1 MPQPPFSRR
10 IAAPLLLVAACS
22 FVPSSGSGQMVTD
35 QQSQRRRR
43 QQQRQQMQT
52 DESPNLRPVIG
63 IFAQQTSTITTTGP
77 LAAYDLMVPSSY
89 ANWVGQAGA
98 RAIPVLLGRS
108 KDYYREIFN
117 RTNGLLLPGGSQ
129 GILPDD
135 IYTEEGKLL
144 WDMAKEANDNGDYYP
159 IWGTCLGFEEL
170 SVLETG
176 NGSVISLDVEA
187 TNIALPLNF
196 TPEAS
201 SSRLFGSMVPD
212 LVTAL
217 SKENI
222 TFNSHSHGLLL
233 SEYDRNTALN
243 SFFRVLSTN
252 VATASGGEVFVSTM
266 EAYNYPFYGV
276 QWHPEKNNFEWSLK
290 EGSYTNTPHSPNAVR
305 ASIETAL
312 FFNDY
317 DNLLGNDLS
326 AAGGGG
332 GTAQFNAGEVSV
344 WGLEFTSS
352 YEIIA
357 LNGKLIIPLRLA
369 YTYTGSKF
377 HSTFESD
384 YEPWAQVT
392 MGDELPYLPSH
403 QWHVSGGIS
412 KGPIQADVNYRHQS
426 KVRITAGQEMISM
439 VNGLE
444 GQHVVDLSMSYRLNE
459 RATLQTHV
467 RNLMNTRYAVA
478 ARPAGYRPG
487 MPRMIEAGLRIEF

>member
-1 MPQPPFSRR
+1 
-10 IAAPLLLVAACS
+10 
-22 FVPSSGSGQMVTD
+22 MVTD
-35 QQSQRRRR
+35 QQSQLRQRRQRR
-43 QQQRQQMQT
+43 QQQRQQTQT
-52 DESPNLRPVIG
+52 GENPNLRPVIG

-89 ANWVGQAGA
+89 VNWVGQAGA

-117 RTNGLLLPGGSQ
+117 LTNGLLLPGGSQ

-170 SVLETG
+170 SVLETE

-201 SSRLFGSMVPD
+201 SSRLFGSMDPG

-266 EAYNYPFYGV
+266 EAYNYPFYGL

-312 FFNDY
+312 FFVQEARKSSHVFPEEEQSQLIYSAPILYTGPNWVYEQVYAY
-317 DNLLGNDLS
+317 DPIEAS
-326 AAGGGG
+326 GGA
-332 GTAQFNAGEVSV
+332 TP
-344 WGLEFTSS
+344 TSS
-352 YEIIA
+352 SSTLYSDGRMAE
-357 LNGKLIIPLRLA
+357 LR
-369 YTYTGSKF
+369 
-377 HSTFESD
+377 
-384 YEPWAQVT
+384 QV
-392 MGDELPYLPSH
+392 
-403 QWHVSGGIS
+403 
-412 KGPIQADVNYRHQS
+412 
-426 KVRITAGQEMISM
+426 
-439 VNGLE
+439 
-444 GQHVVDLSMSYRLNE
+444 
-459 RATLQTHV
+459 
-467 RNLMNTRYAVA
+467 
-478 ARPAGYRPG
+478 PA
-487 MPRMIEAGLRIEF
+487 ILLKKTIEFVCSLIHIDCL